1 MRLSSS
7 RLRQIVQEEL
17 LREGGRSLSVKS
29 GEVPLLDEEEQAAD
43 LTRKL
48 AALYEK
54 QQMSYR
60 TDHVMEMEDA
70 YKQAVWDIK
79 SQKMSQGDVYTLV
92 GIAKAIVMLGL
103 RGKKHDEDQ

>member
-17 LREGGRSLSVKS
+17 LREGERSLSVKS
-29 GEVPLLDEEEQAAD
+29 GEVPLLDDEKQAVD
-43 LTRKL
+43 LTHAL

-54 QQMSYR
+54 LQMSYR
-60 TDHVMEMEDA
+60 SDEVQEMEDA

-79 SQKMSQGDVYTLV
+79 SQKLPQGSVYTLV

-103 RGKKHDEDQ
+103 RGKKHDED